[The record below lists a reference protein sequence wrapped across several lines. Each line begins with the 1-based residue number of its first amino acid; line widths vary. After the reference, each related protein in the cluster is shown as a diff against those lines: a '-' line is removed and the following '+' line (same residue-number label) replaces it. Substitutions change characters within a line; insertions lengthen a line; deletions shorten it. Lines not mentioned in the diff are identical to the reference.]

1 MRILFERTGGF
12 AGRKIERRIDSAAL
26 PVCQAHRLNELLKQ
40 SGFFALPAVLK
51 SDNPGADRFSYRVT
65 IETEEGRHT
74 VEAAEEAVPGS
85 MRPLLDFLSRSAH
98 PKP

>member
-12 AGRKIERRIDSAAL
+12 AGRKIEGRIDSSTL
-26 PVCQAHRLNELLKQ
+26 SVSQARRLKELLKQ

-51 SDNPGADRFSYRVT
+51 SEHPGTDRFSYRVT
-65 IETEEGRHT
+65 VETEEGQHT
-74 VEAAEEAVPGS
+74 VEAGEEAVPGP
-85 MRPLLDFLSRSAH
+85 MRPLLDFLTRSAH